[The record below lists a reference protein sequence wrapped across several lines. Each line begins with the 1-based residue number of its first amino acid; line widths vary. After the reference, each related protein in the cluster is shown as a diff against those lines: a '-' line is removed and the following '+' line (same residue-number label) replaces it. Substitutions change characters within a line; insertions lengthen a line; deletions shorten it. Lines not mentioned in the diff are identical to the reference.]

1 MRRLLILL
9 LVAGC
14 GSKSPPPRSSGGP
27 AVASTGDVG
36 QLAWFEAPRPP
47 FVAPGERIVS
57 RLSMHGV
64 DVATFSIVVGEV
76 TEVDGRAVVVV
87 QSGVASSPLVSMVRE
102 VSDNFTSWIDVES
115 SRTVRFVSAE
125 LASPQDQLVET
136 TESQPAALADGRYP
150 VVVSRADRAV
160 ATEHQVV
167 GAFPLYDLNA
177 YLMAL
182 RQWQEPVGTTATIDV
197 IRSSMIWRTEVTMAG
212 FETITTELG
221 DLPALRIDGQ
231 SRRVGRD
238 GQVEASSDSRKYS
251 VWISDDADRV
261 PIQLVART
269 DYGDLRMDIV
279 EYSPG
284 SGARLAP

>member
-1 MRRLLILL
+1 M
-9 LVAGC
+9 
-14 GSKSPPPRSSGGP
+14 
-27 AVASTGDVG
+27 ASTGDVS

-64 DVATFSIVVGEV
+64 DVATFTIVVGDV
-76 TEVDGRAVVVV
+76 TEVDGRPAVVV

-102 VSDNFTSWIDVES
+102 VSDNFTSWIDVET
-115 SRTVRFVSAE
+115 SRPLRFVSSE
-125 LASPQDQLVET
+125 LASPQDQLVES
-136 TESQPAALADGRYP
+136 TESQPGKLADGRFP
-150 VVVSRADRAV
+150 VVVTRADRPTQ
-160 ATEHQVV
+160 TEEQVV
-167 GAFPLYDLNA
+167 GAFPLYDMNG

-182 RQWQEPVGTTATIDV
+182 RQWQEPEGTRATIDV
-197 IRSSMIWRTEVTMAG
+197 IRSSMIWRTEVTMGA

-231 SRRVGRD
+231 SRRVGRN
-238 GQVEASSDSRKYS
+238 GQVEESSDTRKYS

-261 PIQLVART
+261 PLQLVART

-279 EYSPG
+279 EYAPG

>member
-9 LVAGC
+9 VVAGC
-14 GSKSPPPRSSGGP
+14 GSKSQPPRSSGGV
-27 AVASTGDVG
+27 AVASTGDVS

-64 DVATFSIVVGEV
+64 DVATFTIVVGDV
-76 TEVDGRAVVVV
+76 TEVDGRPAVVV

-102 VSDNFTSWIDVES
+102 VSDNFTSWIDVET
-115 SRTVRFVSAE
+115 SRPLRFVSSE
-125 LASPQDQLVET
+125 LASPQDQLVES
-136 TESQPAALADGRYP
+136 TESQPGKLADGRFP
-150 VVVSRADRAV
+150 VVVTRADRPTQ
-160 ATEHQVV
+160 TEEQVV
-167 GAFPLYDLNA
+167 GAFPLYDMNG

-182 RQWQEPVGTTATIDV
+182 RQWQEPEGTRATIDV
-197 IRSSMIWRTEVTMAG
+197 IRSSMIWRTEVTMGA

-231 SRRVGRD
+231 SRRVGRN
-238 GQVEASSDSRKYS
+238 GQVEESSDTRKYS

-261 PIQLVART
+261 PLQLVART

-279 EYSPG
+279 EYAPG